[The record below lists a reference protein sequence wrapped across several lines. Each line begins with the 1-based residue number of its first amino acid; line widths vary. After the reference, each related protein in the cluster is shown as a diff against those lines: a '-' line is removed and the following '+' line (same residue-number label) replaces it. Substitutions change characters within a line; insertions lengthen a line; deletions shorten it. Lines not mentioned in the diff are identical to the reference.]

1 MDLGWGNP
9 KANKWAT
16 NVGLITSNGPNGQN
30 IMAAEWTF
38 YLSYSPAIISVH
50 TGGGENGKATA
61 ENIMKTKEFGV
72 SLAASDQNVIS
83 SIAGGASGRDVDKIA
98 MLKEMGFE
106 LYQGRKINA
115 LMVKGAATNAECHLL
130 EAKQVGDHMMF
141 IGEVVEMDSD
151 QSKQPLV
158 YSGNKYYHLGEQIYK
173 PAQDV
178 LDRIAALK
186 AKYTKKK

>member
-9 KANKWAT
+9 KAGKWAT
-16 NVGLITSNGPNGQN
+16 NVGLITSDGPNGPN

-50 TGGGENGKATA
+50 IGGSENGKATA

-83 SIAGGASGRDVDKIA
+83 SIAGGSSGREVDKIA
-98 MLKEMGFE
+98 MLKEMGIE
-106 LYQGRKINA
+106 LYKGKKINA

-130 EAKQVGDHMMF
+130 QAQQIGDHVMLM
-141 IGEVVEMDSD
+141 GEVMEIDSD
-151 QSKQPLV
+151 ATKEPLV
-158 YSGNKYYHLGEQIYK
+158 YSGNKYYHLGEQAYK
-173 PAQDV
+173 PAPDV
-178 LDRIAALK
+178 LEKIAALK
-186 AKYTKKK
+186 IKYTKKK